1 MRSNL
6 LIDEQYF
13 VKRGHDNIV
22 AFVPEFRKKN
32 GKSRDGY
39 LLDKLEKEGH
49 LAFTPSREVGGQFIA
64 SHDDR

>member
-1 MRSNL
+1 M
-6 LIDEQYF
+6 
-13 VKRGHDNIV
+13 KRGHDDIV
-22 AFVPEFRKKN
+22 AFVPEFRKKS

-49 LAFTPSREVGGQFIA
+49 LAFTSSREVGGRFIA